1 LLLDISSLL
10 IVAALGI
17 VGALVGGIG
26 GFGTGIILTAG
37 LAPLIG
43 VKNVIPV
50 MAVASAIINCGRFWF
65 YRSSLETGKLALVL
79 ACALPF
85 VVLGVWIYSE
95 LDARA
100 IGTVLGVVVI
110 LSVPLRR
117 TLKRHAI
124 SLGNGGLAIGS
135 SVFGLA
141 HGVASGVG
149 VIMVSLLLGTGMS
162 GQAVLATDAL
172 ISIVLD
178 TSKAVLF
185 QRFSLLSEETVVAG
199 VIVGVATVPG
209 SALAAWLVN
218 RMHAHLHVLFLEGL
232 IILGGLSLLWS
243 SWR

>member
-1 LLLDISSLL
+1 MLLDLSSLA

-43 VKNVIPV
+43 VKHVIPV

-85 VVLGVWIYSE
+85 VVLGVWIYSV

-100 IGTVLGVVVI
+100 IGTVLGAVVI

-117 TLKRHAI
+117 ALKRRAI
-124 SLGNGGLAIGS
+124 SLGNRGLALGS

-199 VIVGVATVPG
+199 VIVGVATIPG

-232 IILGGLSLLWS
+232 IIIGGLSLLWN

>member
-1 LLLDISSLL
+1 LLLDPSSLA
-10 IVAALGI
+10 IAAALGI
-17 VGALVGGIG
+17 VGAVVGGIG

-50 MAVASAIINCGRFWF
+50 MTVAGAIINCGRFWF
-65 YRSSLETGKLALVL
+65 YRASLDRRKLGLVL

-85 VVLGVWIYSE
+85 LVVGVWIYSE

-110 LSVPLRR
+110 GSVPLRR
-117 TLKRHAI
+117 YLKRHAI
-124 SLGNGGLAIGS
+124 ALGNTGLAVGS

-141 HGVASGVG
+141 NGVASGVG
-149 VIMVSLLLGTGMS
+149 VIMVSLLLGTGMT

-178 TSKAVLF
+178 SCKALLF
-185 QRFSLLSEETVVAG
+185 QRLSLLNADTFVTGA
-199 VIVGVATVPG
+199 IIGVATIPG
-209 SALAAWLVN
+209 SAIAAWLVN

-232 IILGGLSLLWS
+232 ILVGGASLLWN

>member
-1 LLLDISSLL
+1 MLLDSSSLL

-65 YRSSLETGKLALVL
+65 YRSSLETGRLALVL

-124 SLGNGGLAIGS
+124 SLGNPGLAIGS

-199 VIVGVATVPG
+199 VIVGVATIPG
-209 SALAAWLVN
+209 SALAAWLVS

-232 IILGGLSLLWS
+232 IILGGLSLLWN